1 MNRPLESV
9 VIAGGGS
16 AGWMTAALFSKLLE
30 GRYAITLVESDEI
43 STVGVGEA
51 TIPAIKRFNA
61 LLELDETDFL
71 LHTKAT
77 FKLGIEFRDW
87 GRIGDRYVHGF
98 GRIGRDF
105 GWLRCHQY
113 WLKMFKLGKVP
124 PLDFFSINTLAAR
137 EARFMSSASNMP
149 DSPLS
154 EIAYAYHFDAALY
167 AAYLRAYAEKRGV
180 RRVEGKIVDVV
191 QRTDNGFIESLVLDD
206 GARVEGDLF
215 IDCTGFR
222 GLLIGQAL
230 KNDYESWSRWLPC
243 DRAIAVPTGKLTR
256 IESCTR
262 STAHGAGWQWRI
274 PLQHRIGNGLVYS
287 SAHLAEGKAEALLL
301 SNLDAEPIADPLH
314 IRFLPGKRKKTW
326 SHNCIA
332 IGLAAGFLEPLEST
346 SLHMIQSAAVRLL
359 GLFPDRGFNPL
370 DIDEYNRQTDFE
382 FTRVRDFIILHYK
395 ANERTDSD
403 FWKHAREMPIPDSL
417 ARKLELFASRGR
429 FFREADELFA
439 EESWIQVMLGQNVI
453 PENYDPLVDL
463 KTPEEIR
470 DYLDDIQSVIARCVE
485 AMPDHA
491 RFIEAL
497 KAKASARPAA

>member
-1 MNRPLESV
+1 MDRPLESV

-51 TIPAIKRFNA
+51 TIPAIKRFNS

-71 LHTKAT
+71 LRTRAT

-124 PLDFFSINTLAAR
+124 SLDHFSINTLAAR
-137 EARFMSSASNMP
+137 DARFMSGAKNMP

-154 EIAYAYHFDAALY
+154 EIAYAYHFDAGLY
-167 AAYLRAYAEKRGV
+167 AAYLRAYAEQRGV
-180 RRVEGKIVDVV
+180 RRLEGKIVDVV
-191 QRTDNGFIESLVLDD
+191 QRGDNGFIESLMLDD

-222 GLLIGQAL
+222 SLLIGQAL
-230 KNDYESWSRWLPC
+230 GNDYESWSQWLPC
-243 DRAIAVPTGKLTR
+243 DRAIAVPTGKLPR

-262 STAHGAGWQWRI
+262 STAREAGWQWRI
-274 PLQHRIGNGLVYS
+274 PLQHRIGNGLVYA
-287 SAHLAEGKAEALLL
+287 SAHLGDSEAEASLL
-301 SNLDAEPIADPLH
+301 SNLDAEPIAEPLH

-332 IGLAAGFLEPLEST
+332 VGLAAGFLEPLEST

-359 GLFPDRGFNPL
+359 GLFPDRGFDPAN
-370 DIDEYNRQTDFE
+370 IDEYNRQTDFE

-403 FWKHAREMPIPDSL
+403 FWANAREMPVPDSL
-417 ARKLELFASRGR
+417 ARKLELFARRGR

-439 EESWIQVMLGQNVI
+439 EESWIQVMLGQHVV
-453 PENYDPLVDL
+453 PETYDPLVDL
-463 KTPEEIR
+463 KTPEEIC

-497 KAKASARPAA
+497 KAKASARTAA